1 MLFKAYDFNIETSLC
16 LYIPNKPFLLVST
29 HHLPL
34 ISKLEPHLLLMYFLT
49 KARIYFDYRSFYIIL
64 YREKEY

>member
-29 HHLPL
+29 HH
-34 ISKLEPHLLLMYFLT
+34 
-49 KARIYFDYRSFYIIL
+49 
-64 YREKEY
+64 